1 MAANKKKDKDKKS
14 ESNLIAR
21 NRRARFEYHLHETFE
36 AGIELKGSEVK
47 SVRDRKVSIEQC
59 YGRMFGNEIYLVGMN
74 IAAYEPAKNY
84 GHEPT
89 RPRKLL
95 LHKREVLEIASY
107 IMQPGYTLVPV
118 RMYFR
123 HGYAKIE
130 VAVATGKK
138 QYDKREDIKK
148 RDAEREMRREVG
160 KGRMM

>member
-1 MAANKKKDKDKKS
+1 MAAKKKEDKDKKA

-21 NRRARFEYHLHETFE
+21 NRRARFEYNLLERFE

-59 YGRMFGNEIYLVGMN
+59 FGRMFGDEVYLVGMN

-95 LHKREVLEIASY
+95 LHKREVREIASY
-107 IMQPGYTLVPV
+107 IMQRGYTLVPV

-123 HGYAKIE
+123 HGYAKVE
-130 VAVATGKK
+130 VAIATGKK
-138 QYDKREDIKK
+138 QYDKREAIKK
-148 RDAEREMRREVG
+148 RDAERDMRREVRQSR
-160 KGRMM
+160 K